1 MPEARTVT
9 QLLLAWSEGD
19 QQAGDQLLP
28 LVYDELRRI
37 AVRQFAHE
45 RPGHLLQPTALVH
58 EAYERLVDLRAM
70 RWQDRAHFYAM
81 AARIMRRLLVDHA
94 RHQHAAKRGAGQTA
108 VPLEE
113 GLTARQE
120 GGVDVLEVDDALIR
134 LAALDSRQAQVVE
147 LRFFVGLTNEEI
159 AHVLNVSVPTV
170 KRDWTMARTWL
181 QDALRA

>member
-1 MPEARTVT
+1 
-9 QLLLAWSEGD
+9 
-19 QQAGDQLLP
+19 
-28 LVYDELRRI
+28 
-37 AVRQFAHE
+37 
-45 RPGHLLQPTALVH
+45 
-58 EAYERLVDLRAM
+58 
-70 RWQDRAHFYAM
+70 M

-181 QDALRA
+181 QDALGA